1 MNLKAM
7 SIKKLRQLI
16 AEIKLGG
23 MGMKDLYLIRSI
35 ENEITRRMICQELK
49 NRY

>member
-1 MNLKAM
+1 M

-35 ENEITRRMICQELK
+35 ENEINRRSK
-49 NRY
+49 

>member
-7 SIKKLRQLI
+7 SIKKLKQLI
-16 AEIKLGG
+16 VEVGMGG

-35 ENEITRRMICQELK
+35 ETEIVRRNK
-49 NRY
+49 